1 MLKTYEFKLQPTKCQ
16 KQRLV
21 DMLDAARYVYNW
33 GLEDRVNMYRY
44 AKYSTSFYDQS
55 KYLKELRKEK
65 PWLEDVHVHVLQ
77 GSLKRLDL
85 AFKAFFRRLKNGEKP
100 GFPRFKG
107 QYFFNSFSFK
117 EYGNGFGLQGKRLSL
132 SKIGRIRINL
142 HREIIG
148 EIKTCIVKR
157 KADGW
162 YAFLGVEVPEPK
174 PSQLDNPVGLDLGL
188 NSFAVLSDGEKIKNP
203 RLLKKAL
210 DEVKHEQRLLDNKE
224 RASKRRAKQREKLAR
239 KHLKVERH
247 RRDFHFKLAN
257 MLVENFNPIVVEDL
271 DIMGLIR
278 KAVEDKR
285 NGKKVCAKSENI
297 LDAGWGLFLQRL
309 GSKAANAGS
318 AIKAVEPR
326 GTSQECCRCGKV
338 VRKGLDERVH
348 DCPFC
353 GLVID
358 RDVNAA
364 INILKRWLIAMGRI
378 EEAERLGKEMGWA
391 APSGMVPGREL
402 VQANREAAPL

>member
-1 MLKTYEFKLQPTKCQ
+1 MLKTYEFKLKPTKCQ

-33 GLEDRVNMYRY
+33 GLDDRVNMYNV
-44 AKYSTSFYDQS
+44 AKCSTNFYDQS
-55 KYLKELRKEK
+55 KYIKELRDQK
-65 PWLEDVHVHVLQ
+65 PWLKDVHVHILQ
-77 GSLKRLDL
+77 GALRRLDL

-107 QYFFNSFSFK
+107 MRFFNSFSFK
-117 EYGNGFGLQGKRLSL
+117 EHGNGFELQGKRISL

-162 YAFLGVEVPEPK
+162 YAFLGVEVEEPK
-174 PSQLDNPVGLDLGL
+174 PNPLDNPVGLDLGL
-188 NSFAVLSDGEKIKNP
+188 NSFAVLSNGKKIANP
-203 RLLKKAL
+203 RFLKKAL
-210 DEVKHEQRLLDNKE
+210 NEVKHEQRLLDNKE
-224 RASKRRAKQREKLAR
+224 RASKRRTKQREKLAR
-239 KHLKVERH
+239 KHLKVECCRK
-247 RRDFHFKLAN
+247 DFHFKLASY
-257 MLVENFNPIVVEDL
+257 LVEKFNPIVVEDL

-278 KAVEDKR
+278 KAVEDKKA
-285 NGKKVCAKSENI
+285 GKKICAKSENI
-297 LDAGWGLFLQRL
+297 LDAAWGLFLLRL

-326 GTSQECCRCGKV
+326 GTSQECSRCGAI

-353 GLVID
+353 GLKID
-358 RDVNAA
+358 RDLNAA
-364 INILKRWLIAMGRI
+364 INILKRWLKEVEEMGRT
-378 EEAERLGKEMGWA
+378 
-391 APSGMVPGREL
+391 APSGMVPGCEL

>member
-65 PWLEDVHVHVLQ
+65 PWLEDVHVHILQ
-77 GSLKRLDL
+77 GSLRRLDL

-107 QYFFNSFSFK
+107 MHFFNSFSFK
-117 EYGNGFGLQGKRLSL
+117 EYGNGFELQDKRLFL
-132 SKIGRIRINL
+132 SKIGRVRINL
-142 HREIIG
+142 HRDIVG
-148 EIKTCIVKR
+148 EIKTCTVKR
-157 KADGW
+157 MADGW
-162 YAFLGVEVPEPK
+162 HAFLGVEAPDPK
-174 PSQLDNPVGLDLGL
+174 PNLLYSPVGLDLGL
-188 NSFAVLSDGEKIKNP
+188 NSFAVLSNGEKVRNP

-210 DEVKHEQRLLDNKE
+210 NEVKHEQRLLDNKE
-224 RASKRRAKQREKLAR
+224 RNSKRRAKQREKLVR
-239 KHLKVERH
+239 KHLKVERC
-247 RRDFHFKLAN
+247 RRDFHWKLAG
-257 MLVENFNPIVVEDL
+257 MLVKQFNPIVIEDL

-285 NGKKVCAKSENI
+285 KGNKICAKSENI